1 VLNVDYNITYRQKD
15 KGWQF
20 IISYKINGKWKQ
32 KSKQGFKVKKDA
44 KPAAEKM
51 VLELIKEFKNG
62 IISEDQSYNNIILQ
76 DLMNSYLDHIGLYRE
91 YNTIQCYKYAF
102 SRFSTLD
109 ELKVKDIKK
118 AHIQKCVD
126 SMIKSGLCSKTIYT
140 YTNKIKILL
149 EYYKENF
156 NTLYVVFDDIKI
168 PRDKNDANKKA
179 LTKSEFDELLLKLK
193 GTKYYL
199 VVLIAGTCGLRC
211 GEILGLTW
219 KDIDFDNCILTV
231 NKQWKIDKKTRK
243 SAFGQVKGKKSFRN
257 IPIPPTTISILKAY
271 KENNITDINQRI
283 TPYSST
289 EIKKYL
295 NPVLKNICGISIHEL
310 RHTYATFLIAGNI
323 DFKTAAK
330 FLGHGVQQT
339 IKTYSHVT
347 DDMIK
352 KATDTISK
360 IF

>member
-1 VLNVDYNITYRQKD
+1 MDYNITYRQKD

-32 KSKQGFKVKKDA
+32 KSKQGFKAKKDA
-44 KPAAEKM
+44 KPVAEKM
-51 VLELIKEFKNG
+51 VLELIKEFKTG
-62 IISEDQSYNNIILQ
+62 MISDQSYNNIILQ
-76 DLMNSYLDHIGLYRE
+76 DLMHIYLEHIALYKE
-91 YNTIQCYKYAF
+91 YNTIQGYKYAF
-102 SRFSTLD
+102 SKFSNLY
-109 ELKVKDIKK
+109 ELKVNDIKK

-126 SMIKSGLCSKTIYT
+126 SIIKEGLCTKTIYT
-140 YTNKIKILL
+140 YTNKMKILL

-156 NTLYVVFDDIKI
+156 DTLYIVFNDIKI
-168 PRDKNDANKKA
+168 PRDKKDTNKKA

-199 VVLIAGTCGLRC
+199 VALIAGTCGLRC
-211 GEILGLTW
+211 SEILGLTW
-219 KDIDFDNCILTV
+219 KDIDFDNCLLTV

-243 SAFGQVKGKKSFRN
+243 STFGEVKGKKSYRS
-257 IPIPPTTISILKAY
+257 IPIPPVTISILKTY
-271 KENNITDINQRI
+271 KKKNVIDTNQRI
-283 TPYSST
+283 APYSHT

-310 RHTYATFLIAGNI
+310 RHTYATFLIASNI

>member
-1 VLNVDYNITYRQKD
+1 MDYNITYRQKD

-20 IISYKINGKWKQ
+20 IISYKTDGKWKQ
-32 KSKQGFKVKKDA
+32 KSKQGFKTKKDA

-51 VLELIKEFKNG
+51 VLELKKEFQNG
-62 IISEDQSYNNIILQ
+62 IISDQSYNNIVLK
-76 DLMNSYLDHIGLYRE
+76 DLANVYLEHISLYKE
-91 YNTIQCYKYAF
+91 YNTIQSYKYAF
-102 SRFSTLD
+102 NKFSDLY
-109 ELKVKDIKK
+109 ELNVKDIKK

-126 SMIKSGLCSKTIYT
+126 NIIKEGLCTKTIYT
-140 YTNKIKILL
+140 YTNKMKILL
-149 EYYKENF
+149 EYYKDNF
-156 NTLYVVFDDIKI
+156 NTLYIIFTDIKI
-168 PRDKNDANKKA
+168 PQNKKDTDKKA
-179 LTKSEFDELLLKLK
+179 LTKSEFDNLLLKLK

-199 VVLIAGTCGLRC
+199 VALIAGTCGLRC
-211 GEILGLTW
+211 SEILGLTW
-219 KDIDFDNCILTV
+219 KDIDFGNHILTV

-243 SAFGQVKGKKSFRN
+243 STFGQVKGIKSYRSV
-257 IPIPPTTISILKAY
+257 PIPPGTVSILNTY
-271 KENNITDINQRI
+271 KKKNVVDINQRI
-283 TPYSST
+283 APYSHS
-289 EIKKYL
+289 EIKKNL
-295 NPVLKNICGISIHEL
+295 NPVLKEKCGISIHEL

-323 DFKTAAK
+323 DFKTAAQ